1 MFSST
6 PERVWAV
13 AMFAVS
19 AFALWRG
26 GRTER
31 VVAVAN
37 IAAWLV
43 TIVVQNRHN
52 WLDPQWGVFCVD
64 VAFLV
69 LLLWCVVRSSRLWI
83 LPAAAFQLLAV
94 VTHAAILADDGV
106 RAWTYMTALILW
118 SYLVLITLGIGTYTY
133 WRGTSARPV
142 R

>member
-13 AMFAVS
+13 AMFAVF

-37 IAAWLV
+37 IAAWIA
-43 TIVVQNRHN
+43 TILVQNRHN
-52 WLDPQWGVFCVD
+52 WLDPQWGMFTVD
-64 VAFLV
+64 VAFLL
-69 LLLWCVVRSSRLWI
+69 LLLWCVVTSNRLWI

-94 VTHAAILADDGV
+94 VTHGAILADDGV

-118 SYLVLITLGIGTYTY
+118 SYLVLITLAVGTYTH
-133 WRGTSARPV
+133 WRVTSAPPAR
-142 R
+142 

>member
-31 VVAVAN
+31 IVAVAN
-37 IAAWLV
+37 IAAWLA

-52 WLDPQWGVFCVD
+52 WLDPQWGVFAVD
-64 VAFLV
+64 AAFLL

-133 WRGTSARPV
+133 WRGTSAPPGR
-142 R
+142 